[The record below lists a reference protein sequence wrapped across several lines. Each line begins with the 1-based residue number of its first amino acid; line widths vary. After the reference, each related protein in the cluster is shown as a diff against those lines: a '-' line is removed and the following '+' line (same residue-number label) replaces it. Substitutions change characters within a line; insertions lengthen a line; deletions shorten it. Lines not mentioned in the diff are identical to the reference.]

1 MRRNIKKNL
10 SGWVAKPGL
19 KSQALEYL
27 ALWGSG
33 LAEEMNSDPG
43 AKEVHDGRGEKT
55 GRV

>member
-1 MRRNIKKNL
+1 M
-10 SGWVAKPGL
+10 AKPGL

-43 AKEVHDGRGEKT
+43 AKEVHEGRGEKT